1 MREILVIDKDFKQLM
16 DLKNNL
22 AIEYFNKHN
31 FNNGDNIKSIYFDN
45 TNVFSDGKWLEI
57 NGTLLI
63 DTMNFLFI
71 GYFTNDIN
79 KLHKM
84 IIPIKDLI
92 YIGK

>member
-1 MREILVIDKDFKQLM
+1 MKDVLIIDTE
-16 DLKNNL
+16 LKKLINLNNNL

-31 FNNGDNIKSIYFDN
+31 FNNGDNINSIYIDN
-45 TNVFSDGKWLEI
+45 NKLFSDKEWLRI

-63 DTMNFLFI
+63 DIMNFLFI
-71 GYFTNDIN
+71 GYFDNDIN

-84 IIPIKDLI
+84 IIPVKDLI